1 MTDRTRAQ
9 LTALLARKG
18 VEEHVATAV
27 LDRLADVRLI
37 DDAAFAQKW
46 VASRHEGRGL
56 SRRAIGQELRHRGIT
71 EDLAAQA
78 LGSIDAATEEE
89 RARSLVASKLAATRG
104 LDIAV
109 RVRRLVG
116 MLARKGYPPG
126 LAARVTREAL
136 ALEADVDAP
145 ERRYLD
151 SMDGPL
157 SDLARLGE

>member
-1 MTDRTRAQ
+1 MADRTRAQ
-9 LTALLARKG
+9 LSALLARRG
-18 VEEHVATAV
+18 VEEHVATAI
-27 LDRLADVRLI
+27 LDRLQDVRLI

-71 EDLAAQA
+71 EDLADQA
-78 LGSIDAATEEE
+78 LATIDAATEEE
-89 RARSLVASKLAATRG
+89 RARALVASKLGATRG

-126 LAARVTREAL
+126 LATRVTREAL

-145 ERRYLD
+145 ERRFLD
-151 SMDGPL
+151 SLDGPL